1 MMSEP
6 LVGNCTNDPNADYWF
21 PENENGR
28 PSMARRRELVSSIN
42 YAIEQCNSCPAKERC
57 LEEGMKSENLPHGIW
72 GGLLAG
78 ERIATLGRT
87 RENYGPQSDMGR
99 AMDFADKMIPLVRW

>member
-1 MMSEP
+1 MKSEP

-21 PENENGR
+21 PENDNGR
-28 PSMARRRELVSSIN
+28 PSNARRRELVSSIN
-42 YAIEQCNSCPAKERC
+42 YAIAQCNACPARERC
-57 LEEGMKSENLPHGIW
+57 LQEGMKTENLPHGIW

-78 ERIATLGRT
+78 ERIAKLGRS
-87 RENYGPQSDMGR
+87 RDNYGPQSDMGR